1 MEKEA
6 LKRIFNFLEEKEEHN
21 APLLW
26 KLRHDIPLTEE
37 DLNIEGDLNL
47 HSYKKLTSLP
57 KGLKVGGSLSLIF
70 ADIESLPEG
79 LKVGRD
85 LDIFGS
91 KITSLPKGLE
101 VGRFLDIRDTKIT
114 SLPKGLEL
122 GSSLYIRHTALVKYS
137 DEELQDMVKPGF
149 INGII
154 HR

>member
-1 MEKEA
+1 MKKEV
-6 LKRIFNFLEEKEEHN
+6 LKRIFEFLEEKEN
-21 APLLW
+21 KNPPFIW
-26 KLRHDIPLTEE
+26 KYENNLPLTKEE
-37 DLNIEGDLNL
+37 LNVEGDL
-47 HSYKKLTSLP
+47 SLAR
-57 KGLKVGGSLSLIF
+57 SN
-70 ADIESLPEG
+70 IESLPEG

>member
-1 MEKEA
+1 MKKEV
-6 LKRIFNFLEEKEEHN
+6 LKRIFEFLEDKENKNPPFIWKHENNLPLTKEE
-21 APLLW
+21 
-26 KLRHDIPLTEE
+26 
-37 DLNIEGDLNL
+37 LNVEGDL
-47 HSYKKLTSLP
+47 SL
-57 KGLKVGGSLSLIF
+57 VRSN
-70 ADIESLPEG
+70 IESLPEG

-149 INGII
+149 INGRI

>member
-1 MEKEA
+1 MKKEV
-6 LKRIFNFLEEKEEHN
+6 LKRIFEFLEEKEN
-21 APLLW
+21 KNPPFKW
-26 KLRHDIPLTEE
+26 KLFNNLPLTKE
-37 DLNIEGDLNL
+37 DLNVKGDLEL
-47 HSYKKLTSLP
+47 RS
-57 KGLKVGGSLSLIF
+57 
-70 ADIESLPEG
+70 IEINSLPEG

>member
-1 MEKEA
+1 MKKEQ
-6 LKRIFNFLEEKEEHN
+6 LKRIFKFLEEKEEQN
-21 APLLW
+21 PPFIW
-26 KLRHDIPLTEE
+26 KFKNNIPLTEE
-37 DLNIEGDLNL
+37 DLNVEGDLNL
-47 HSYKKLTSLP
+47 YKSNIT
-57 KGLKVGGSLSLIF
+57 
-70 ADIESLPEG
+70 SLPEG
-79 LKVGRD
+79 LNVGRD

>member
-1 MEKEA
+1 MKKEQ
-6 LKRIFNFLEEKEEHN
+6 LKRIFEFLEDKENKNPPFIWKHENNLPLTKEE
-21 APLLW
+21 
-26 KLRHDIPLTEE
+26 
-37 DLNIEGDLNL
+37 LNVEGDL
-47 HSYKKLTSLP
+47 SLAR
-57 KGLKVGGSLSLIF
+57 SN
-70 ADIESLPEG
+70 IESLPEG
-79 LKVGRD
+79 LKIGRD

-149 INGII
+149 INGRI